1 VRSHLNHL
9 AVALAAAF
17 LLALSGPALA
27 AAATYVVNTTQDNEG
42 LGATCGQSGTEA
54 CLTLRAAIEAA
65 DAHTG
70 ADTIS
75 FEGLAAGAEVEVD
88 EVPLPEI
95 TEGVTIDGDTASGAT
110 AGKPAIALF
119 PVGFDDLEAAAGL
132 GVHGGTKTRIE
143 GLAIREFGVG
153 IEIAYEDGSAAA
165 ETEICGNYIGSDLT
179 GEVAKANRTGIA
191 VGRGFLEAEQPA
203 DTMIGGDGCAENVI
217 VANTLQGISD
227 GGLRTHIAGNSI
239 GLGVG
244 GEQLPNGTAADPE
257 SAGVFESADATEGLI
272 GGPAPG
278 GEEQNLIW
286 FNHGA
291 GVFVEATASEVSI
304 RGNSILG
311 NEGPGIDIP
320 DGEQPAPTLGPATS
334 PEAGKLDVSGTVT
347 GTVSGETVELEF
359 FGVHSCGENPEGQV
373 PLGVF
378 SKEVE
383 PGSNGFSAELTANV
397 PGGLTGITATSTRAT
412 GATTEFSDCTDY
424 AGTPRTFVVRSLG
437 DNRTVGACE
446 AGESTC
452 TLRGAIE
459 AADESEAL
467 DTIDFG
473 VAGVIHVEGE
483 PLPAISAPVHIDG
496 ASAPGYAGEPVVAI
510 DGTGAEEEGPVYGLD
525 VVEGAAVIQALAIGG
540 FREGGS
546 SAAAVHLGG
555 AGSQLCSSW
564 IGIGLGG
571 ASLPNATGV
580 EIEAGS
586 EGNTIGGSCGG
597 VVYNYVS
604 GNDGWG
610 VKDFGDET
618 RVGYDNIGIS
628 PEGAA
633 DGNGLGGILVGAT
646 AQRPV
651 IGSALGGSPGP
662 ATIAYNEGPGVLE
675 ETAASGARVRGN
687 SIYGNAGKGI
697 EIGSA
702 DRPTPPTIKAV
713 SAGLGGIFVEGAV
726 SSGEEEPIELD
737 FFASAVCSP
746 LSAGEG
752 ETFLGEGEIQV
763 GRPGSNAF
771 ASKIAAPPSDDQTY
785 ITATATGALSG
796 TTTEFS
802 ECFKYVPPEPE
813 PEPEHR
819 EETKS
824 PPSDSGANPPATPTL
839 RKAPAFTPT
848 NGEKVVVKPEEG
860 KVLIKLPGTKKYVR
874 LQELKEIPVGAVIDA
889 TKGRVTLTSIGP
901 NGEEQTA
908 EFFGGVFRVK
918 QAEGSNLVVL
928 ELLDTNVCPAPKA
941 RNQGKSGKGASP
953 RAFAASVSARPS
965 SATAGKLWGSGHGNF
980 RTEGHDGSATVR
992 GTIWLVEDR
1001 CNGTTFFRTRRGI
1014 VSVRDFVLRK
1024 TLPLP
1029 AGKSYV
1035 AGEE

>member
-1 VRSHLNHL
+1 LLLVLG
-9 AVALAAAF
+9 AV
-17 LLALSGPALA
+17 LLFALSGPALA
-27 AAATYVVNTTQDNEG
+27 AAETYVVNTTQDNEM
-42 LGATCGQSGTEA
+42 LPPTCGETGTEA
-54 CLTLRAAIEAA
+54 CLTLRTAIDEA

-75 FEGLAAGAEVEVD
+75 FAGLAAGAEVEVD
-88 EVPLPEI
+88 EVPLPGI
-95 TEGVTIDGDTASGAT
+95 TEKVTIDGDTASGAT
-110 AGKPAIALF
+110 PGKPAIALF
-119 PVGFDDLEAAAGL
+119 PVGFDDLELAAGL
-132 GVHGGTKTRIE
+132 AVHGGAKTRIE

-153 IEIAYEDGSAAA
+153 IEVAYEDGSSAA
-165 ETEICGNYIGSDLT
+165 ETEICGNYIGSDLN
-179 GEVAKANRTGIA
+179 GEEAKPNVVGVAVA
-191 VGRGFLEAEQPA
+191 RGFLEAEQPA
-203 DTMIGGDGCAENVI
+203 DTMIGGTGCAENVI
-217 VANTLQGISD
+217 VGNTFQGIFD

-239 GLGVG
+239 GFGVG
-244 GEQLPNGTAADPE
+244 GEKLPNGTAADPE
-257 SAGVFESADATEGLI
+257 SAGIFESEDANEGLI

-291 GVFVEATASEVSI
+291 GVLVEATASEISI
-304 RGNSILG
+304 RGNSFLE
-311 NEGPGIDIP
+311 NEGLGIDIP
-320 DGEQPAPTLGPATS
+320 DGEQPAPTLVPASS
-334 PEAGKLDVSGTVT
+334 PEAGKLDVKGTVT
-347 GTVSGETVELEF
+347 GTVAGETVELEF
-359 FGVHSCGENPEGQV
+359 FGVHSCGEDPEGQV

-383 PGSNGFSAELTANV
+383 PGSNGYFAELTANV
-397 PGGLTGITATSTRAT
+397 PGGLAGITATSTRAT

-424 AGTPRTFVVRSLG
+424 AGVPRTFVVKSLG
-437 DNRTVGACE
+437 DNLTRGACE

-459 AADESEAL
+459 AADGSEAL
-467 DTIDFG
+467 DTINFG
-473 VAGVIHVEGE
+473 VAGVIHIEGE
-483 PLPAISAPVHIDG
+483 PLPAITAPVHIDG
-496 ASAPGYAGEPVVAI
+496 ASAPGYVGEPVVAI
-510 DGTGAEEEGPVYGLD
+510 DGTGAEEEGSVYGLD

-546 SAAAVHLGG
+546 PAAGVHLAS

-564 IGIGLGG
+564 IGFGLGG

-580 EIEAGS
+580 EVGVGS

-597 VVYNYVS
+597 VVYNYIS

-610 VKDFGDET
+610 VKDFGHET

-633 DGNGLGGILVGAT
+633 DGNELGGILVAVA

-662 ATIAYNEGPGVLE
+662 VTIAYNGGPGVLE
-675 ETAASGARVRGN
+675 EIAASGARIRGN

-697 EIGSA
+697 EILAA
-702 DRPTPPTIKAV
+702 DRPTPPTIEAV
-713 SAGLGGIFVEGAV
+713 TASLGGIFVDGAV
-726 SSGEEEPIELD
+726 TSGEEEPIELD
-737 FFASAVCSP
+737 FFASAVCGP
-746 LSAGEG
+746 LSLGEG

-763 GRPGSNAF
+763 GEPGSNHFGA
-771 ASKIAAPPSDDQTY
+771 KVAAPASDDQSY
-785 ITATATGALSG
+785 ITVTATEALSG
-796 TTTEFS
+796 RTTEFS
-802 ECFKYVPPEPE
+802 ECFKYPRPE
-813 PEPEHR
+813 PEPEHHG
-819 EETKS
+819 ETKQLVQNS
-824 PPSDSGANPPATPTL
+824 AVTPTL
-839 RKAPAFTPT
+839 NTSPTFTPT

-874 LQELKEIPVGAVIDA
+874 LEELKEIPVGAIIDA

-901 NGEEQTA
+901 DGKEQTA
-908 EFFGGVFRVK
+908 EFFGGIFKVK

-928 ELLDTNVCPAPKA
+928 ELLDETACPAPKA
-941 RNQGKSGKGASP
+941 KKSKGKGGSP
-953 RAFAASVSARPS
+953 RAFASSVSLRPS
-965 SATAGKLWGSGHGNF
+965 GRTSGKLWGSGHGNF
-980 RTEGHDGSATVR
+980 RTEGHAGSATVE

-1014 VSVRDFVLRK
+1014 VRVRDFILHK
-1024 TLPLP
+1024 ALPLP